1 MVIKHFFTS
10 IGMIFFCV
18 ISLNA
23 QDEIPLYKGAVPGAE
38 DWDYEEIESK
48 SELFGDRI
56 IRNVSKPTLTVFK
69 PDESISTGTAV
80 IVCPGGG
87 NFMLSFKNEGTDVA
101 KWLAQKGI
109 TAFVLKYR
117 LNKTPED
124 PEEYDKF
131 TMSFLFK
138 LATLKVPSN
147 SSNAE
152 DTKKSD
158 LYPGDVYYGGEDG
171 LKAVEYVRNHA
182 NEFGI
187 DPDKV
192 GLLGFSA
199 GAMVTMHTILN
210 SESKNR
216 PNFAGLIYGG
226 WLFGEKVPDN
236 APPIFIAGAA
246 DDLISNENPALYDT
260 WIKAG
265 KKAELHMYSKGGHG
279 FGILKKGL
287 PVDTWIDRFYEWLK
301 NMGC

>member
-1 MVIKHFFTS
+1 MKNILFSF
-10 IGMIFFCV
+10 ICV
-18 ISLNA
+18 TLLVSRGVS
-23 QDEIPLYKGAVPGAE
+23 QTVIPLYDGKAPGSE
-38 DWDYEEIESK
+38 NWNYKEIESN
-48 SELFGDRI
+48 SDLFGDRI
-56 IRNVSKPTLTVFK
+56 IRNVVNPTLTVFK
-69 PDESISTGTAV
+69 PDRAIATGTAV

-87 NFMLSFKNEGTDVA
+87 NFMLCFRSEGTEVA

-124 PEEYDKF
+124 PEEFNKF
-131 TMSFLFK
+131 AMNFLMK
-138 LATLKVPSN
+138 LPTLKIPSN

-152 DTKKSD
+152 NTKASD

-171 LKAVEYVRNHA
+171 LKAVEYVRDHA
-182 NEFGI
+182 SEFGI
-187 DPDKV
+187 NPDRI
-192 GLLGFSA
+192 GMIGFSA

-210 SESKNR
+210 SESKNQ

-226 WLFGEKVPDN
+226 WLFGEEVPDN

-246 DDLISNENPALYDT
+246 DDLISKENPALYDT

-279 FGILKKGL
+279 FAMNKKGL

-301 NMGC
+301 TTGF